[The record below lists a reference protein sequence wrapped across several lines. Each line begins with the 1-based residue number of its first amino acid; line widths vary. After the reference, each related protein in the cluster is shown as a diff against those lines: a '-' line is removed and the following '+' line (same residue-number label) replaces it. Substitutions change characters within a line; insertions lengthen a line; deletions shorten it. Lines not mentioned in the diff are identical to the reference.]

1 MTKRMAL
8 FLVAV
13 GLVILMAV
21 IPVSAAPNVAVAV
34 NGSQN
39 PHLGDAIEFLGVNTA
54 SDLTYL
60 FITGPNLPDQGSQI
74 QNPDPVHWAVENG
87 IPSTFQQAGVK
98 SDHTW
103 YWKWDTTNYALADG
117 VYTIYAVSR
126 PVDKNHLEN
135 VPYAPVSI
143 ILEKRPVTAPASP
156 SAITG
161 TAPVT
166 TTTPTAPT
174 ATPTRSPGYDAPI
187 ALIGLGAVAFI
198 AIRRH

>member
-1 MTKRMAL
+1 MAL